1 MYIYVAARLNRYVGM
16 VWEWYGVVWGWYGAG
31 MGIPWVVWE
40 WYGDGMGMV

>member
-1 MYIYVAARLNRYVGM
+1 MLEDDMGT
-16 VWEWYGVVWGWYGAG
+16 VWGWYGDG

>member
-1 MYIYVAARLNRYVGM
+1 MG
-16 VWEWYGVVWGWYGAG
+16 WYGVVWGWYGDG